1 MKIQISN
8 FYNLSIILFILS
20 GCQELRDLNIGEQ
33 ILLDVI
39 ETNETK
45 IEAEETKIEAEEIK
59 MGDLE
64 KTSVETKKN
73 VVLEKRNNLKVDYSF
88 LSKLKNEIGTLI
100 YFQFDNE
107 NKKIKDV
114 IIKSYVKPK
123 FRVNFDV
130 SKTLYI
136 LALQKKHQ
144 YYKNIF
150 WQSLIDNNYVF
161 FNIKILNSLKY
172 SELINLL
179 SDPDYTRKQSQILT
193 LQYRFNKCVVDFY
206 FKENDETLIMYD
218 MREREYE
225 GTFFEEDCIL
235 ELNLKLIHS
244 S

>member
-8 FYNLSIILFILS
+8 FYKLSIILFILS

-45 IEAEETKIEAEEIK
+45 IETDEIKIEA
-59 MGDLE
+59 LE
-64 KTSVETKKN
+64 TTEVETKKN
-73 VVLEKRNNLKVDYSF
+73 VDLKKMNNLSVDYSY
-88 LSKLKNEIGTLI
+88 LSKLKNEIRTLI
-100 YFQFDNE
+100 YFKFDNE

-114 IIKSYVKPK
+114 LLNSYMKPK
-123 FRVNFDV
+123 FKVNFDI
-130 SKTLYI
+130 SKTLYN
-136 LALQKKHQ
+136 LALQKKHL
-144 YYKNIF
+144 YYRNSF

-179 SDPDYTRKQSQILT
+179 SDPDYIRKQSQILT

-218 MREREYE
+218 MRKRGYV

-235 ELNLKLIHS
+235 ELNLRLIHNS
-244 S
+244 

>member
-39 ETNETK
+39 ETNVTK
-45 IEAEETKIEAEEIK
+45 IETEEIEIE
-59 MGDLE
+59 DLE
-64 KTSVETKKN
+64 TISVESKKN
-73 VVLEKRNNLKVDYSF
+73 VGLKKRNNLKVDYSY

-100 YFQFDNE
+100 YFRFDNE
-107 NKKIKDV
+107 NKKIKD
-114 IIKSYVKPK
+114 ILLNSQIKPTFK
-123 FRVNFDV
+123 VNFDI

-136 LALQKKHQ
+136 LALQKKHL
-144 YYKNIF
+144 YYKNSF

-179 SDPDYTRKQSQILT
+179 SDPDYIRKQSQILT

-218 MREREYE
+218 MRKREYV

-235 ELNLKLIHS
+235 ELNLRLIHNS
-244 S
+244 

>member
-45 IEAEETKIEAEEIK
+45 IETEEIEIE
-59 MGDLE
+59 DLE
-64 KTSVETKKN
+64 IASVESKKI
-73 VVLEKRNNLKVDYSF
+73 VGLKKRTNLKVSYSY
-88 LSKLKNEIGTLI
+88 LSKLKNKIGTLI
-100 YFQFDNE
+100 YFRFDNE
-107 NKKIKDV
+107 NKKIKD
-114 IIKSYVKPK
+114 ILLKSQIKPTFKI
-123 FRVNFDV
+123 NFDIP
-130 SKTLYI
+130 KTLYI
-136 LALQKKHQ
+136 LALQKKYL
-144 YYKNIF
+144 YYKNSF
-150 WQSLIDNNYVF
+150 WQSLISNNYVL

-179 SDPDYTRKQSQILT
+179 SDPDYIRKQSQILT

-218 MREREYE
+218 MRKREYL

-235 ELNLKLIHS
+235 ELNLRLINNS
-244 S
+244 

>member
-39 ETNETK
+39 ETNETE
-45 IEAEETKIEAEEIK
+45 IETEEIK
-59 MGDLE
+59 VEDLE
-64 KTSVETKKN
+64 KTSVKIKKN
-73 VVLEKRNNLKVDYSF
+73 VNLEKRNNLKEDYSY
-88 LSKLKNEIGTLI
+88 LSKLKNEIGALI
-100 YFQFDNE
+100 YFRFDNE
-107 NKKIKDV
+107 NKELNDIKLNR
-114 IIKSYVKPK
+114 YVKPK
-123 FRVNFDV
+123 FKVNFDV

-136 LALQKKHQ
+136 LALQKKYL
-144 YYKNIF
+144 YYKNSF
-150 WQSLIDNNYVF
+150 WQSLISNNYAF
-161 FNIKILNSLKY
+161 FNIKVLNSLKY

-179 SDPDYTRKQSQILT
+179 SDPDYIRKQSQILT

-218 MREREYE
+218 MRKREYK

-235 ELNLKLIHS
+235 ELNLRLIHS

>member
-45 IEAEETKIEAEEIK
+45 IETDEIKIEA
-59 MGDLE
+59 LE
-64 KTSVETKKN
+64 TTEVETKKN
-73 VVLEKRNNLKVDYSF
+73 VDLKKMNNLSVDYSY
-88 LSKLKNEIGTLI
+88 LSKLKNEIRTLI

-114 IIKSYVKPK
+114 LLNSYMKPK
-123 FRVNFDV
+123 FKVNFDI
-130 SKTLYI
+130 SKTLYN
-136 LALQKKHQ
+136 LALQKKHL
-144 YYKNIF
+144 YYRNSF

-179 SDPDYTRKQSQILT
+179 SDPDYIRKQSQILT

-218 MREREYE
+218 MRKREYV
-225 GTFFEEDCIL
+225 GTFVEEECIL
-235 ELNLKLIHS
+235 ELNLRLIHNS
-244 S
+244 

>member
-45 IEAEETKIEAEEIK
+45 IETDEIKIEA
-59 MGDLE
+59 LE
-64 KTSVETKKN
+64 TTEVETKKN
-73 VVLEKRNNLKVDYSF
+73 VDLKKMNNLSVDYSY
-88 LSKLKNEIGTLI
+88 LSKLKNEIRTLI
-100 YFQFDNE
+100 YFKFDNE

-114 IIKSYVKPK
+114 LLNSYMKPK
-123 FRVNFDV
+123 FKVNFDI
-130 SKTLYI
+130 SKTLYN
-136 LALQKKHQ
+136 LALQKKHL
-144 YYKNIF
+144 YYRNSF

-179 SDPDYTRKQSQILT
+179 SDPDYIRKQSQILT

-218 MREREYE
+218 MRKREYV

-235 ELNLKLIHS
+235 ELNLRLIHNS
-244 S
+244 

>member
-20 GCQELRDLNIGEQ
+20 GCQELKDLKIGEQ

-45 IEAEETKIEAEEIK
+45 IETDEIKIEA
-59 MGDLE
+59 LE
-64 KTSVETKKN
+64 TTEVETKKN
-73 VVLEKRNNLKVDYSF
+73 VDLKKMNNLSVDYSY
-88 LSKLKNEIGTLI
+88 LSKLKNEIRTLI
-100 YFQFDNE
+100 YFKFDNE

-114 IIKSYVKPK
+114 LLNSYMKPK
-123 FRVNFDV
+123 FKVNFDI
-130 SKTLYI
+130 SKTLYN
-136 LALQKKHQ
+136 LALQKKHL
-144 YYKNIF
+144 YYRNSF

-179 SDPDYTRKQSQILT
+179 SDPDYIRKQSQILT

-206 FKENDETLIMYD
+206 FKENDETLVMYD
-218 MREREYE
+218 MRKRKYL
-225 GTFFEEDCIL
+225 GTFFEKDCIL
-235 ELNLKLIHS
+235 ELNLRLIHNS
-244 S
+244 

>member
-20 GCQELRDLNIGEQ
+20 GCQELKDLKIGEQ

-45 IEAEETKIEAEEIK
+45 IETDEIKIEA
-59 MGDLE
+59 LE
-64 KTSVETKKN
+64 TTEVETKKN
-73 VVLEKRNNLKVDYSF
+73 VDLKKMNNLSVDYSY
-88 LSKLKNEIGTLI
+88 LSKLKNEIRTLI
-100 YFQFDNE
+100 YFKFDNE

-114 IIKSYVKPK
+114 LLNSYMKPK
-123 FRVNFDV
+123 FKVNFDI
-130 SKTLYI
+130 SKTLYN
-136 LALQKKHQ
+136 LALQKKHL
-144 YYKNIF
+144 YYRNSF

-179 SDPDYTRKQSQILT
+179 SDPDYIRKQSQILT

-218 MREREYE
+218 MRKREYV
-225 GTFFEEDCIL
+225 GNFFEEDCIL
-235 ELNLKLIHS
+235 ELNLRLINNS
-244 S
+244 

>member
-45 IEAEETKIEAEEIK
+45 IESEEIK

-73 VVLEKRNNLKVDYSF
+73 VVLEKKNNLKVDYSY

-100 YFQFDNE
+100 YFRFDNE
-107 NKKIKDV
+107 NKKIRDS
-114 IIKSYVKPK
+114 ILNSYVKPK
-123 FRVNFDV
+123 FKVNFDI

-136 LALQKKHQ
+136 LALQKKHL
-144 YYKNIF
+144 YYKNSF
-150 WQSLIDNNYVF
+150 WQSLISNNYVL
-161 FNIKILNSLKY
+161 FNINILNSLKY

-179 SDPDYTRKQSQILT
+179 SDPDYIRKQSQILT

-218 MREREYE
+218 MRKREYV
-225 GTFFEEDCIL
+225 GTFSEEDCIL
-235 ELNLKLIHS
+235 ELNLRLIHNS
-244 S
+244 

>member
-20 GCQELRDLNIGEQ
+20 GCQELRDLNIGEK

-45 IEAEETKIEAEEIK
+45 IETEEIK
-59 MGDLE
+59 TEDLE
-64 KTSVETKKN
+64 KASVETKKH
-73 VVLEKRNNLKVDYSF
+73 VGLEKRNNIKVDYSY
-88 LSKLKNEIGTLI
+88 LSKLKYVIGTLI
-100 YFQFDNE
+100 YFRFDNE
-107 NKKIKDV
+107 NKKIKD
-114 IIKSYVKPK
+114 IISYIYVKPK
-123 FRVNFDV
+123 FKVNFDV

-136 LALQKKHQ
+136 LALQKKHL
-144 YYKNIF
+144 YYKNSF
-150 WQSLIDNNYVF
+150 LQSLIDNNYVF

-179 SDPDYTRKQSQILT
+179 SDPDYTRKQSQIIT

-218 MREREYE
+218 IRKREYV

-235 ELNLKLIHS
+235 ELNLRLIHS

>member
-20 GCQELRDLNIGEQ
+20 GCQELKDLNIGEQ

-45 IEAEETKIEAEEIK
+45 IETDEIKIEA
-59 MGDLE
+59 LE
-64 KTSVETKKN
+64 TTEVETKKN
-73 VVLEKRNNLKVDYSF
+73 VDLKKMNNLSVDYSY
-88 LSKLKNEIGTLI
+88 LSKLKNEIRTLI
-100 YFQFDNE
+100 YFKFDNE

-114 IIKSYVKPK
+114 LLNSYMKPK
-123 FRVNFDV
+123 FKVNFDI
-130 SKTLYI
+130 SKTLYN
-136 LALQKKHQ
+136 LALQKKHL
-144 YYKNIF
+144 YYRNSF

-179 SDPDYTRKQSQILT
+179 SDPDYIRKQSQILT

-218 MREREYE
+218 MRKREYK

-235 ELNLKLIHS
+235 ELNLRLIHS

>member
-45 IEAEETKIEAEEIK
+45 IETEEIEIE
-59 MGDLE
+59 DLE
-64 KTSVETKKN
+64 TASVESKKIFG
-73 VVLEKRNNLKVDYSF
+73 LEKRTNLKVSYSY

-100 YFQFDNE
+100 YFRFNNE
-107 NKKIKDV
+107 NKKIKD
-114 IIKSYVKPK
+114 ILLNSQIKPTFK
-123 FRVNFDV
+123 VNFDI

-136 LALQKKHQ
+136 LSLQKKYL
-144 YYKNIF
+144 YYKNSF
-150 WQSLIDNNYVF
+150 WQSLISNNYVL

-179 SDPDYTRKQSQILT
+179 SDPNYIRKQSHILT

-218 MREREYE
+218 MRKREYL

-235 ELNLKLIHS
+235 ELNLRLINNS
-244 S
+244 

>member
-45 IEAEETKIEAEEIK
+45 IETEEIEIE
-59 MGDLE
+59 DLE
-64 KTSVETKKN
+64 TASVETQKN
-73 VVLEKRNNLKVDYSF
+73 VVLEKKNNLKVDYSY
-88 LSKLKNEIGTLI
+88 LSKLKNEIRALI
-100 YFQFDNE
+100 YFRFNNE
-107 NKKIKDV
+107 NKKIKD
-114 IIKSYVKPK
+114 ILLNSQIKPTFK
-123 FRVNFDV
+123 VNFDI

-136 LALQKKHQ
+136 LSLQKKYL
-144 YYKNIF
+144 YYKNSF
-150 WQSLIDNNYVF
+150 WQSLISNNYVL
-161 FNIKILNSLKY
+161 FNISILNSLKY

-179 SDPDYTRKQSQILT
+179 SDPDYIRKQSQILT

-218 MREREYE
+218 MRKREYV
-225 GTFFEEDCIL
+225 GNFFEEDCIL
-235 ELNLKLIHS
+235 ELNLRLINNS
-244 S
+244 

>member
-20 GCQELRDLNIGEQ
+20 GCQELKGLNFGEQ
-33 ILLDVI
+33 MSLDVI
-39 ETNETK
+39 ENNETK
-45 IEAEETKIEAEEIK
+45 IETEKNKIE
-59 MGDLE
+59 DLE
-64 KTSVETKKN
+64 TTSVETIKDVGLK
-73 VVLEKRNNLKVDYSF
+73 KRNKLKANYSY

-107 NKKIKDV
+107 NRKIKDI

-123 FRVNFDV
+123 IKVNFDV

-150 WQSLIDNNYVF
+150 WQSLRDNNYVF
-161 FNIKILNSLKY
+161 FKIKILNSLKY

-218 MREREYE
+218 MRKREYA

-235 ELNLKLIHS
+235 ELNLRLIHNS
-244 S
+244 

>member
-45 IEAEETKIEAEEIK
+45 IETEEIEIE
-59 MGDLE
+59 DLE
-64 KTSVETKKN
+64 TISVESKKN
-73 VVLEKRNNLKVDYSF
+73 VGLKKRNNLKVDYF
-88 LSKLKNEIGTLI
+88 YLSKLKSEIGTLI
-100 YFQFDNE
+100 YFRFDNE

-114 IIKSYVKPK
+114 LLNSYMKPTFK
-123 FRVNFDV
+123 VDFDI

-136 LALQKKHQ
+136 LALQKKHL
-144 YYKNIF
+144 YYKNSF
-150 WQSLIDNNYVF
+150 LQSLINNNYVL
-161 FNIKILNSLKY
+161 FNINILNSLKY

-179 SDPDYTRKQSQILT
+179 SDPDYIRNQSQILT

-218 MREREYE
+218 MRKREYV

-235 ELNLKLIHS
+235 ELNLRLIHNS
-244 S
+244 

>member
-20 GCQELRDLNIGEQ
+20 GCQELKDLKIGEQ

-45 IEAEETKIEAEEIK
+45 IETDEIKIEA
-59 MGDLE
+59 LE
-64 KTSVETKKN
+64 TTEVETKKN
-73 VVLEKRNNLKVDYSF
+73 VDLKKMNNLSVDYSY
-88 LSKLKNEIGTLI
+88 LSKLKNEIRTLI

-114 IIKSYVKPK
+114 LLNSYMKPK
-123 FRVNFDV
+123 FKVNFDI
-130 SKTLYI
+130 SKTLYN
-136 LALQKKHQ
+136 LALQKKHL
-144 YYKNIF
+144 YYRNSF

-179 SDPDYTRKQSQILT
+179 SDPDYIRKQSQILT
-193 LQYRFNKCVVDFY
+193 LQYRLNKCVVDFY
-206 FKENDETLIMYD
+206 FKESNEALIMYD
-218 MREREYE
+218 MRKREYV
-225 GTFFEEDCIL
+225 GSFLEEDCLL
-235 ELNLKLIHS
+235 ELNLRLIHNS
-244 S
+244 

>member
-8 FYNLSIILFILS
+8 FYKLSIILFILS
-20 GCQELRDLNIGEQ
+20 GCQELKDLKIGEQ

-45 IEAEETKIEAEEIK
+45 IETDEIKIEA
-59 MGDLE
+59 LE
-64 KTSVETKKN
+64 TTEVETKKN
-73 VVLEKRNNLKVDYSF
+73 VDLKKMNNLSVDYSY
-88 LSKLKNEIGTLI
+88 LSKLKNEIRTLI
-100 YFQFDNE
+100 YFKFDNE

-114 IIKSYVKPK
+114 LLNSYMKPK
-123 FRVNFDV
+123 FKVNFDI
-130 SKTLYI
+130 SKTLYN
-136 LALQKKHQ
+136 LALQKKHL
-144 YYKNIF
+144 YYRNSF

-179 SDPDYTRKQSQILT
+179 SDPDYIRKQSQILT

-218 MREREYE
+218 MRKREYV
-225 GTFFEEDCIL
+225 GNFFEEDCIL
-235 ELNLKLIHS
+235 ELNLRLINNS
-244 S
+244 